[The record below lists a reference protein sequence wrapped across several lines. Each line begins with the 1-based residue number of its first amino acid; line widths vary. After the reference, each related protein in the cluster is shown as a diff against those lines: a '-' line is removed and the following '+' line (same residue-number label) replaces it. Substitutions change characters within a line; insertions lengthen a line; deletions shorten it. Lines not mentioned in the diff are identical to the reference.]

1 MRLSNGELSI
11 PAGYKIYTLR
21 NQEKPSDSRDELLRP
36 GAYVDMHMAI
46 MANTQPLNI
55 IVHDNRFK
63 LNDKT
68 ASYTGAVAYLVRD
81 VGLRREAAE
90 LLLKQAEA
98 ALGRMQSWRIKQAVP
113 GQHPGDMTTSG
124 PNFQLN
130 TDAVTGYDPMTGGL
144 MPATA
149 PTMREIPIPEMSTYN
164 TDRNI
169 YDPRGPDQQALAVAQ
184 QAAQTGQRE
193 VFDTAMFGSMLKA
206 VRQDSMVDRY
216 LGDLMKGLDRLCRV
230 LFLLYWHGDEFA
242 DRYGSQDLPEL
253 EDGLR
258 NAIEVV
264 GDVVLALK
272 SKSIEPDL
280 GDGSDVDLSSV
291 ANN

>member
-1 MRLSNGELSI
+1 
-11 PAGYKIYTLR
+11 
-21 NQEKPSDSRDELLRP
+21 
-36 GAYVDMHMAI
+36 
-46 MANTQPLNI
+46 
-55 IVHDNRFK
+55 
-63 LNDKT
+63 
-68 ASYTGAVAYLVRD
+68 
-81 VGLRREAAE
+81 
-90 LLLKQAEA
+90 
-98 ALGRMQSWRIKQAVP
+98 
-113 GQHPGDMTTSG
+113 
-124 PNFQLN
+124 
-130 TDAVTGYDPMTGGL
+130 